1 MTLFCRK
8 SLHLPRCKVC
18 QAADVNDFYF
28 LARNLQLF
36 LAKYFRRE
44 LPRTLNRDSYIA
56 RPLGE
61 LIVTQPSKNETTVQ
75 QNSLDARSGR
85 MSLAAYLAAGVGL
98 AGIASTADAAIVN
111 INITD
116 TRGDGNTTTD
126 DDISGVNGGLNAGTT
141 RNILNWLGPS
151 VTTSSFRLLNQAFI
165 GSDYFYHGISNGTG
179 GTTIVEFA
187 LQQNSS
193 ASPRNFAAGATVDS
207 TGLWSAARRS
217 SVFVY
222 YYNSFGPVSPNF
234 TAGSYMGFR
243 FGSGGNHNYG
253 WLEVTWDGSTEN
265 WQILSGAYE
274 STVNTAIVIPSANV
288 PAPSP
293 ASLLALIVG
302 GAALR
307 QWRRG
312 RRQQLL
318 EQTAA

>member
-1 MTLFCRK
+1 M
-8 SLHLPRCKVC
+8 
-18 QAADVNDFYF
+18 
-28 LARNLQLF
+28 
-36 LAKYFRRE
+36 E
-44 LPRTLNRDSYIA
+44 
-56 RPLGE
+56 
-61 LIVTQPSKNETTVQ
+61 QPSKNEITAQ
-75 QNSLDARSGR
+75 RGSGPNPRTER

-126 DDISGVNGGLNAGTT
+126 DNISGVNGGVGIGSTKT
-141 RNILNWLGPS
+141 ILNWLGAGVS
-151 VTTSSFRLLNQAFI
+151 ASHLWLHNQDTI
-165 GSDYFYHGISNGTG
+165 GNYFYHGIGAANGMEIALSGNSN
-179 GTTIVEFA
+179 
-187 LQQNSS
+187 

-207 TGLWSAARRS
+207 TALWSQNAWQT
-217 SVFVY
+217 VFEY
-222 YYNSFGPVSPNF
+222 YYNGGRTVSPHF

-243 FGSGGNHNYG
+243 AFNGSGYLYG
-253 WLEVTWDGSTEN
+253 WLEVTWDSTGAGQ

-274 STVNTAIVIPSANV
+274 STINTAIAAGQGAASV

-307 QWRRG
+307 RWRSE
-312 RRQQLL
+312 RRQQQLL

>member
-1 MTLFCRK
+1 
-8 SLHLPRCKVC
+8 
-18 QAADVNDFYF
+18 
-28 LARNLQLF
+28 
-36 LAKYFRRE
+36 
-44 LPRTLNRDSYIA
+44 
-56 RPLGE
+56 
-61 LIVTQPSKNETTVQ
+61 VTQPSKNETTVQ
-75 QNSLDARSGR
+75 QNSPDTRSGR

-98 AGIASTADAAIVN
+98 AGMTGAAEAAIVN
-111 INITD
+111 IDITD

-126 DDISGVNGGLNAGTT
+126 DDISGVNGGLNAGTQ

-151 VTTSSFRLLNQAFI
+151 VTTSSFRLLNQMFL
-165 GSDYFYHGISNGTG
+165 GPSNGYFYHGISNGSG
-179 GTTIVEFA
+179 GTTVVEFA
-187 LQQNSS
+187 LQQFSS

-207 TGLWSAARRS
+207 TGFWSATRRRT
-217 SVFVY
+217 VFEY
-222 YYNSFGPVSPNF
+222 YYSGGGAVSPNF

-243 FGSGGNHNYG
+243 FGSGGNLNYG
-253 WLEVTWDGSTEN
+253 WLEVTWDSTGTGQ

>member
-1 MTLFCRK
+1 
-8 SLHLPRCKVC
+8 
-18 QAADVNDFYF
+18 
-28 LARNLQLF
+28 
-36 LAKYFRRE
+36 
-44 LPRTLNRDSYIA
+44 
-56 RPLGE
+56 LGE
-61 LIVTQPSKNETTVQ
+61 LIVTQPSKNEITAQ
-75 QNSLDARSGR
+75 RGGSPDARSGR

-111 INITD
+111 IDITD

-126 DDISGVNGGLNAGTT
+126 DNISGVYGGVGFSSNE
-141 RNILNWLGPS
+141 IMPNWLGAGVS
-151 VTTSSFRLLNQAFI
+151 ASYLRLFNQDTI
-165 GSDYFYHGISNGTG
+165 GNYFYHGIGGANGL
-179 GTTIVEFA
+179 EFA
-187 LQQNSS
+187 LSGNSN

-207 TGLWSAARRS
+207 TALWSANPWQ
-217 SVFVY
+217 SVFEY
-222 YYNSFGPVSPNF
+222 YYNGERTVSPHF

-243 FGSGGNHNYG
+243 AFDGSDYLYG
-253 WLEVTWDGSTEN
+253 WLEVTWDSTGSGQ

-274 STVNTAIVIPSANV
+274 STINTAIVIPSANA